1 MSSLSAL
8 EVLAVVNREGVQVQL
23 NGELGLDV
31 FPASKILPS
40 HLKMLKVEKSLL
52 LEHLCRQ
59 AALKLGITIKDGD
72 ALFVAYHSHHFQCQQ
87 CIAAGLGYGR
97 RCPIGQPLWYP
108 YQLVSYL
115 NA

>member
-8 EVLAVVNREGVQVQL
+8 EVIAVVNREGVQVQL
-23 NGELGLDV
+23 NEEFGLDV
-31 FPASKILPS
+31 FPASKLLPS
-40 HLKMLKVEKSLL
+40 HLKMLKFEKSLL
-52 LEHLCRQ
+52 LEYLCRQ
-59 AALKLGITIKDGD
+59 AALKLGITIKDGG

-97 RCPIGQPLWYP
+97 RCSIGHPMWFR